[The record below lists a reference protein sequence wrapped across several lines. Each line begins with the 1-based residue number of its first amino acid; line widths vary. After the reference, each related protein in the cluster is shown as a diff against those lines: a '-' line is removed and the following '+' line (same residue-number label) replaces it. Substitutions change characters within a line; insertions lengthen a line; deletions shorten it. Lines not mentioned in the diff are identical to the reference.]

1 MKNIN
6 VGVPQD
12 SSLGPLLF
20 LIYINNLSNCVSCSP
35 RLYAYDTC
43 LVISAKCIEELKNRT
58 KSEVHKVESW
68 MLANKLT
75 LNASKS
81 NLIII
86 NSKLHS
92 PHVYLLQ
99 N

>member
-6 VGVPQD
+6 LGVSQG

-20 LIYINNLSNCVSCSP
+20 LKYINNLSNCVFCSP
-35 RLYAYDTC
+35 RLYADDTC
-43 LVISAKCIEELKNRT
+43 PAISAKCIEELENRL

-75 LNASKS
+75 LNASK
-81 NLIII
+81 
-86 NSKLHS
+86 
-92 PHVYLLQ
+92 
-99 N
+99 